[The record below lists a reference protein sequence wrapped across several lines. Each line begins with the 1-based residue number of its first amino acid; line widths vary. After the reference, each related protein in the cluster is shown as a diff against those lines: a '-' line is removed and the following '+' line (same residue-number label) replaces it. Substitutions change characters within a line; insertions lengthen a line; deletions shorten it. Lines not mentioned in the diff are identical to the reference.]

1 MPTTKPTKR
10 PSFPAIFTTTRRHY
24 YARACVIQRTLGTR
38 AAAGFLRNAGFRLE
52 AALALLATPNHAKG
66 RHSSQL

>member
-1 MPTTKPTKR
+1 MTKQANSPV
-10 PSFPAIFTTTRRHY
+10 PAIFTAARRHY
-24 YARACVIQRTLGTR
+24 YARACIIQRTIGTR

-52 AALALLATPNHAKG
+52 SALALLATPDHSAK

>member
-1 MPTTKPTKR
+1 MTKQAKPAM
-10 PSFPAIFTTTRRHY
+10 PAIFTQARRHY
-24 YARACVIQRTLGTR
+24 YARACIIQRTLGTR

-52 AALALLATPNHAKG
+52 TALALLATPAHASQ

>member
-1 MPTTKPTKR
+1 MTKQIKPTM
-10 PSFPAIFTTTRRHY
+10 PAIFTAARRHY
-24 YARACVIQRTLGTR
+24 YARACIIQRTLGTS

-52 AALALLATPNHAKG
+52 TALALLATPEHSAK

>member
-1 MPTTKPTKR
+1 MTKQTNSPL
-10 PSFPAIFTTTRRHY
+10 PAIFTSARRHY
-24 YARACVIQRTLGTR
+24 YARAVLIQRTLGTS

-52 AALALLATPNHAKG
+52 SALALLATPAHSAK